1 MKLGELSNQLQEFV
15 HNIAEGK
22 HCPLQ
27 SLALELKL
35 GEIKVYVIEVHCYI
49 VLRNV
54 I

>member
-35 GEIKVYVIEVHCYI
+35 GEIKVYVVD
-49 VLRNV
+49 
-54 I
+54 

>member
-35 GEIKVYVIEVHCYI
+35 GEIKVCQSICNWI
-49 VLRNV
+49 VKK
-54 I
+54 IT